1 MQLHPVKRTYVWW
14 WQLDGRQKKKKVVP
28 QHSSSNQIYSMTR
41 DVFTWFTLFLLPRF
55 IPKAAVI
62 SLNNEIDRPH
72 LFSYLGNKSRG
83 ACTTLWATAIILGD
97 ATIEFGWMGL
107 SVSEDRQIQADWY
120 LETFF
125 FHRGGTG
132 VSQPCIQM
140 LLLFM
145 RGWHLSVRYLGER
158 MNASDWL
165 KNVYFQVYSE

>member
-1 MQLHPVKRTYVWW
+1 MEDK
-14 WQLDGRQKKKKVVP
+14 KKKKVVP
-28 QHSSSNQIYSMTR
+28 QHSSSNQIYSMTL
-41 DVFTWFTLFLLPRF
+41 DVFTWFTPFLLPRF

-62 SLNNEIDRPH
+62 LLNNEIDRPH

-125 FHRGGTG
+125 CRGGTG

-140 LLLFM
+140 LLLFSA
-145 RGWHLSVRYLGER
+145 RVVVALSWRAHEWQRLIEECGEYSSKKKQPNGPQT
-158 MNASDWL
+158 MNHS
-165 KNVYFQVYSE
+165 